1 MRPSKSNF
9 DAMKK
14 EAVFQWVKETYG
26 IEPDYPWIDDD
37 SAVLRHKDNRK
48 WFGLVMHIASDKLG
62 LRSTKSVDVLNV
74 KCDPLLI
81 PALHQER
88 GIFPAYHMNKTNWIS
103 ILLDGSVKAADV
115 KALMDM
121 SYELTKKKVKNRGN
135 E

>member
-1 MRPSKSNF
+1 
-9 DAMKK
+9 MKK

-74 KCDPLLI
+74 KCDPCLI
-81 PALHQER
+81 GSLWEENR
-88 GIFPAYHMNKTNWIS
+88 FYPAYHMNKAHWITMRIDGS
-103 ILLDGSVKAADV
+103 IADEKIQWLLDLSF
-115 KALMDM
+115 
-121 SYELTKKKVKNRGN
+121 ELTAKK
-135 E
+135 